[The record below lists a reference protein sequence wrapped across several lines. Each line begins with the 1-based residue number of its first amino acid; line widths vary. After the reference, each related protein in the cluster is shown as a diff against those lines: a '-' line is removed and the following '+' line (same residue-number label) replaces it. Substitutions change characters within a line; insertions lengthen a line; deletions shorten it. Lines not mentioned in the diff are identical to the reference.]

1 MQKRILG
8 QGMEVSAIGLGCM
21 GLSGSYG
28 PILDRAESNRFL
40 RDAVERG
47 VTFFDTAEVYGPF
60 LNEEIV
66 GEGLAPVR
74 DQVVLA
80 TKFGF
85 GYDGDKTL
93 GVDSTPKNIR
103 RAVEGSLKRLKT
115 DYIDLYYQHRVDTN
129 TPIEEVA
136 QTVGEL
142 VAEGKVKYFGLSE
155 ASVTTIR
162 KAHAVFPVTA
172 LQSEYSLWF
181 RDYEKDVIPV
191 LEELGIGFVP
201 FSPLGKGALT
211 GKVATDTKF
220 ADNDIRASIP
230 RFQADVIAENFR
242 LVDEL
247 SKVAVDM
254 QITPAQ
260 LALAWVIAQKPWIAP
275 IPGTRR
281 TERLVE
287 NIGGADVTFTSEQMA
302 RINKIANDI
311 QIQGDRYN
319 ALQLARVNL

>member
-8 QGMEVSAIGLGCM
+8 QGLEVSAIGLGCM

-40 RDAVERG
+40 RDAVDRG

-66 GEGLAPVR
+66 GEGLKPVR
-74 DQVVLA
+74 DQVVIA

-85 GYDGDKTL
+85 SYDDTQSTGI
-93 GVDSTPKNIR
+93 DSSPANIR
-103 RAVEGSLKRLKT
+103 KRVETSLKRLGT
-115 DYIDLYYQHRVDTN
+115 DRIDLYYQHRVDVN
-129 TPIEEVA
+129 TPIEDVA
-136 QTVGEL
+136 ATVGEL
-142 VAEGKVKYFGLSE
+142 IKEGKVLHFGLSE
-155 ASVTTIR
+155 ASVSTIR
-162 KAHAVFPVTA
+162 KAHAVTPVTA

-181 RDYEKDVIPV
+181 RDYEKDVIPT

-201 FSPLGKGALT
+201 FSPLGKGALSGT
-211 GKVATDTKF
+211 LSKDTEF
-220 ADNDIRASIP
+220 AANDIRSTIP
-230 RFQADVIAENFR
+230 RFQKEYIEENLKLVEALGKIAQD
-242 LVDEL
+242 LG
-247 SKVAVDM
+247 
-254 QITPAQ
+254 ITPPQ

-287 NIGGADVTFTSEQMA
+287 NIGAADVVLSAEDLAEIGKVAAAITIHGE
-302 RINKIANDI
+302 
-311 QIQGDRYN
+311 RYN
-319 ALQLARVNL
+319 ELQLARVNL